1 MAHNGN
7 SSATLE
13 REVDAQRH
21 RVESTID
28 EIKERLSPGQLID
41 EMLSYTK
48 HGGAHF
54 ASSLGHTL
62 SANPVPA
69 ALLGVS
75 LAWLMMGPKHEQDHK
90 TGSQDRKQ
98 PYREYGHAL
107 EYGAI
112 SGSGL
117 QRVSHT
123 RDEHGHW
130 YSEFIDDGGKKYR
143 ARSDEHGRRS
153 GHFIDDAGRV
163 LGGFVDEAGQ
173 RVEQFRDEAG
183 SLLDDATGWAS
194 DTWNDI
200 ANAASRSGNELAD
213 SAAHMARDIQH
224 EAGRLSRT
232 AMRTLEEQPL
242 IAASLAFAAGAALGA
257 VLPATREEDEAIG
270 KIADDVK
277 REAAH
282 MAGDLYEQ
290 CKEKVAEAYGEAS
303 DKAGEVYSDAKRKL
317 SGEAGA
323 PVGNGQRIQH

>member
-28 EIKERLSPGQLID
+28 EIKDRLSPGQLID

-54 ASSLGHTL
+54 ASSLGQTL

-75 LAWLMMGPKHEQDHK
+75 LAWLMMGPKHEQDDK
-90 TGSQDRKQ
+90 TGSYDGKR

-112 SGSGL
+112 RGAGL

-123 RDEHGHW
+123 RDEYGDW
-130 YSEFIDDGGKKYR
+130 YSDFIDDGGRKYR
-143 ARSDEHGRRS
+143 ARSDEHGRRA
-153 GHFIDDAGRV
+153 GHFTDDAGRM

-183 SLLDDATGWAS
+183 SLLDEATGWAS
-194 DTWNDI
+194 HTWNDI

-213 SAAHMARDIQH
+213 SAAHMARDVQH
-224 EAGRLSRT
+224 EASRLSRT
-232 AMRTLEEQPL
+232 AMRTLEQQPL

-270 KIADDVK
+270 KVADDVK

-282 MAGDLYEQ
+282 RAGDLYEQ
-290 CKEKVAEAYGEAS
+290 GKEKVTEAYDEAS
-303 DKAGEVYSDAKRKL
+303 DKAGEIYSDAKRKL